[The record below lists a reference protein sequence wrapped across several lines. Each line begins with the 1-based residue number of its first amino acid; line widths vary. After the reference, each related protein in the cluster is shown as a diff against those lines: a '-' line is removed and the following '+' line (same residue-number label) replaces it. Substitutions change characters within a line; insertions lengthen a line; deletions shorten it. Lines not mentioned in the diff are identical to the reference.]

1 MVTHLKNPGS
11 LCLLSATNPFF
22 CPSLMSLK
30 LSRGE
35 IEPCRFSLRL
45 SLLAVQ
51 LRGEIEP
58 CRFSLRLSLLAVQL
72 RGEIGAPSQ
81 YETAG
86 KTLVEFA

>member
-1 MVTHLKNPGS
+1 
-11 LCLLSATNPFF
+11 
-22 CPSLMSLK
+22 MSLK
-30 LSRGE
+30 
-35 IEPCRFSLRL
+35 L

-58 CRFSLRLSLLAVQL
+58 YRFSLRLSLLAVQL

>member
-1 MVTHLKNPGS
+1 
-11 LCLLSATNPFF
+11 
-22 CPSLMSLK
+22 MSLK
-30 LSRGE
+30 
-35 IEPCRFSLRL
+35 L

-86 KTLVEFA
+86 KTLVEFAWTDVEPLSNKTLFGTVLAVKLSEST